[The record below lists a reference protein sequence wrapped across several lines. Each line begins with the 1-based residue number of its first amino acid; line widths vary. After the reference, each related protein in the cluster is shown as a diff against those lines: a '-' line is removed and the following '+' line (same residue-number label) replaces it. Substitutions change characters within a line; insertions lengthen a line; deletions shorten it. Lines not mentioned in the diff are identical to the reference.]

1 MNSKQVLD
9 FIKNRPRKRKITIL
23 ILNDILLAFFAMIPF
38 QFFYP
43 IEQLISFHLT
53 ITIII
58 ILCFYHLDIYSNKLK
73 FLSNKGLM
81 QIVNIFIIINI
92 LLYCLSYFI
101 SVKLTSY
108 YFLVLFLI
116 LILFSRLIAQSI
128 FYKGAIELKNILIY
142 GAGESGN
149 KLYNSLKSKSA
160 EYNVVGFIDDDI
172 SKHNERIDS
181 VRIYSPKDISTIS
194 KKFECYGIFIA
205 IPSVNSKIK
214 KDILIDLLEEDLV
227 IKIVPSVKSLVEK
240 TSNFADMRSI
250 NIEDLIDRFSVN
262 PIEKMLKKNIEDRV
276 VLVTGGGGS
285 IGSELVKQILSL
297 NPKKVVVLELNELN
311 IHNLTQSIGIS
322 KKLETILGSVLDKSL
337 LDRIFNTY
345 QFDIV
350 FHAAAYKHVSIVE
363 DNTLYG
369 VKNNVLSTF
378 LISEFSIKHNVQNFV
393 LVSTDKAVK
402 PSNYMGK
409 SKLASEMI
417 VNQLS
422 KNTQTKFSIVRFGNV
437 LNSSGSVLSIFDTQL
452 KKGGPLTVTDKK
464 VTRYFMSIPEAAQ
477 LIIQSS
483 TISNKCR
490 TYILEMGESYNIY
503 ELAKRLIKI
512 NGFQLKSKNNNGIEI
527 IITGLKH
534 GEKLHEELTFIKK
547 DLEKTEHPKIYAT
560 SEKYYEFDVSSWIS
574 ELNSLYSDN
583 DIEGFKNILN
593 DLVSKHQ
600 LLN

>member
-1 MNSKQVLD
+1 MSSKKILD
-9 FIKNRPRKRKITIL
+9 FFKERTRKSKIIIL
-23 ILNDILLAFFAMIPF
+23 ILNDIFLAFFAMIPF
-38 QFFYP
+38 KFFYP
-43 IEQLISFHLT
+43 TEQLISFHLI

-81 QIVNIFIIINI
+81 QIVYIFVIINI
-92 LLYCLSYFI
+92 LLYCLGYFI
-101 SVKLTSY
+101 SVKLAGY
-108 YFLVLFLI
+108 YFLVLYLI
-116 LILFSRLIAQSI
+116 LILFSRLIVQSI
-128 FYKGAIELKNILIY
+128 FYKSAIELKNILIY
-142 GAGESGN
+142 GAGESGH

-160 EYNVVGFIDDDI
+160 EYNVVGFIDDDT

-205 IPSVNSKIK
+205 IPSVDSKIK
-214 KDILIDLLEEDLV
+214 KDILINLLEEDLV

-250 NIEDLIDRFSVN
+250 NIEDLIDRSSVN

-285 IGSELVKQILSL
+285 IGSELVKQILTL

-311 IHNLTQSIGIS
+311 IHNLIQSIGIS

-363 DNTLYG
+363 DNMLYG

-378 LISEFSIKHNVQNFV
+378 IVGEFSIKYNVQNFV

-483 TISNKCR
+483 TISNECR

-512 NGFQLKSKNNNGIEI
+512 NGFQLKSKNKNGIEI

-547 DLEKTEHPKIYAT
+547 DLEQTEHPKIYAT
-560 SEKYYEFDVSSWIS
+560 SEKYFEFDVSSWIS

-593 DLVSKHQ
+593 DLVSQHQ

>member
-1 MNSKQVLD
+1 MSSKKILD
-9 FIKNRPRKRKITIL
+9 FFKERTRKSKIIIL
-23 ILNDILLAFFAMIPF
+23 ILNDIFLAFFAMIPF
-38 QFFYP
+38 KFFYP
-43 IEQLISFHLT
+43 TEQLISFHLI

-81 QIVNIFIIINI
+81 QIVYIFVIINI
-92 LLYCLSYFI
+92 LLYCLGYFI
-101 SVKLTSY
+101 SVKLADH
-108 YFLVLFLI
+108 YFLVLYLI
-116 LILFSRLIAQSI
+116 LILFSRLIVQSI
-128 FYKGAIELKNILIY
+128 FYKSAIELKNILIY
-142 GAGESGN
+142 GAGESGH

-160 EYNVVGFIDDDI
+160 EYNVVGFIDDDT

-205 IPSVNSKIK
+205 IPSVDSKIK
-214 KDILIDLLEEDLV
+214 KDILINLLEEDLV

-250 NIEDLIDRFSVN
+250 NIEDLIDRSSVN

-285 IGSELVKQILSL
+285 IGSELVKQILTL

-311 IHNLTQSIGIS
+311 IHNLIQSIGIS

-337 LDRIFNTY
+337 LDRIFNSY

-363 DNTLYG
+363 DNMLYG

-378 LISEFSIKHNVQNFV
+378 LVGEFSIKYNVQNFV

-483 TISNKCR
+483 TISNECR

-512 NGFQLKSKNNNGIEI
+512 NGFQLKSKNKNGIEI

-547 DLEKTEHPKIYAT
+547 DLEQTEHPKIYAT
-560 SEKYYEFDVSSWIS
+560 SEKYFEFDVSSWIS
-574 ELNSLYSDN
+574 ELNSLYSNN

-593 DLVSKHQ
+593 DLVSQHQ

>member
-1 MNSKQVLD
+1 MGSKKILD
-9 FIKNRPRKRKITIL
+9 FFKERPRKSKIIIL
-23 ILNDILLAFFAMIPF
+23 ILNDIFLAFLAMIPF
-38 QFFYP
+38 QFFNP
-43 IEQLISFHLT
+43 TEQLISFHLI

-81 QIVNIFIIINI
+81 QIVNIFVIINI
-92 LLYCLSYFI
+92 LFYCLGYFI
-101 SVKLTSY
+101 SVKLTDY
-108 YFLVLFLI
+108 YFLVLFLM

-128 FYKGAIELKNILIY
+128 FYKSAIELKNILIY
-142 GAGESGN
+142 GAGESGH

-160 EYNVVGFIDDDI
+160 EYNVVGFIDDDT

-205 IPSVNSKIK
+205 IPSVDSKIK
-214 KDILIDLLEEDLV
+214 KDILINLLEEDLV

-250 NIEDLIDRFSVN
+250 NIEDLIDRSSVN

-285 IGSELVKQILSL
+285 IGSELVKQILTL

-311 IHNLTQSIGIS
+311 IHNLIQSTGIS

-337 LDRIFNTY
+337 LNRIFNTY

-378 LISEFSIKHNVQNFV
+378 LVGEFSIKYNVQNFV

-417 VNQLS
+417 INQLS

-483 TISNKCR
+483 TISNECR

-503 ELAKRLIKI
+503 ELAKRLVKI
-512 NGFQLKSKNNNGIEI
+512 NGFQLKSKNKNGIEI

-534 GEKLHEELTFIKK
+534 GEKLHEELTFTKK
-547 DLEKTEHPKIYAT
+547 DLEQTEHPKIYAT
-560 SEKYYEFDVSSWIS
+560 SEIYFEFDASSWIS
-574 ELNSLYSDN
+574 DLNSLYSDN

-593 DLVSKHQ
+593 DLVSQHQ

>member
-1 MNSKQVLD
+1 MGSKKILD
-9 FIKNRPRKRKITIL
+9 FFKERPRKSKIIIL
-23 ILNDILLAFFAMIPF
+23 ILNDIFLAFLAMIPF
-38 QFFYP
+38 QFFNP
-43 IEQLISFHLT
+43 TEQLISFHLI

-81 QIVNIFIIINI
+81 QIVNIFVIINI
-92 LLYCLSYFI
+92 LLYCLGYFI
-101 SVKLTSY
+101 SVKLTDY
-108 YFLVLFLI
+108 YFLVLFLM

-128 FYKGAIELKNILIY
+128 FYKSAIELKNILIY
-142 GAGESGN
+142 GAGESGH

-160 EYNVVGFIDDDI
+160 EYNVVGFIDDDT

-205 IPSVNSKIK
+205 IPSVDSKIK
-214 KDILIDLLEEDLV
+214 KDILINLLEEDFV

-250 NIEDLIDRFSVN
+250 NIEDLIDRSSVN

-285 IGSELVKQILSL
+285 IGSELVKQILTL

-311 IHNLTQSIGIS
+311 IHNLIQSTGIS

-337 LDRIFNTY
+337 LNRIFNTY

-378 LISEFSIKHNVQNFV
+378 LVGEFSIKYNVQNFV

-417 VNQLS
+417 INQLS

-483 TISNKCR
+483 TISNECR

-503 ELAKRLIKI
+503 ELAKRLVKI
-512 NGFQLKSKNNNGIEI
+512 NGFQLKSKNKNGIEI

-534 GEKLHEELTFIKK
+534 GEKLHEELTFTKK
-547 DLEKTEHPKIYAT
+547 DLEQTEHPKIYAT
-560 SEKYYEFDVSSWIS
+560 SEIYFEFDVSSWIS
-574 ELNSLYSDN
+574 DLNSLYSDN

-593 DLVSKHQ
+593 DLVSQHQ

>member
-1 MNSKQVLD
+1 MSSKKILD
-9 FIKNRPRKRKITIL
+9 FFKERPRKSKIIIL
-23 ILNDILLAFFAMIPF
+23 ILNDIFLAFFAMIPL

-43 IEQLISFHLT
+43 TEQLISFYLI

-58 ILCFYHLDIYSNKLK
+58 ILCFYHLNIYSNKLK
-73 FLSNKGLM
+73 FLSNKGLI
-81 QIVNIFIIINI
+81 QIVNIFVIINI

-101 SVKLTSY
+101 SVKLNVY

-128 FYKGAIELKNILIY
+128 FYKSAIELKNILIY
-142 GAGESGN
+142 GAGESGH

-160 EYNVVGFIDDDI
+160 EYNVVGFIDDDT

-205 IPSVNSKIK
+205 IPSVDSKIK
-214 KDILIDLLEEDLV
+214 KDILINLLEEDLV

-250 NIEDLIDRFSVN
+250 NIEDLIDRSSVN

-311 IHNLTQSIGIS
+311 IHNLIQSIGNS

-345 QFDIV
+345 KFDIV

-378 LISEFSIKHNVQNFV
+378 LISEHSIKYNVQNFV

-422 KNTQTKFSIVRFGNV
+422 KKTQTKFSIVRFGNV

-483 TISNKCR
+483 TISNECR

-527 IITGLKH
+527 VINGLKH

-593 DLVSKHQ
+593 DLVLQHQ

>member
-1 MNSKQVLD
+1 MSSKKILD
-9 FIKNRPRKRKITIL
+9 FFKERTRKSKIIIL
-23 ILNDILLAFFAMIPF
+23 ILNDIFLAFFAMIPF

-43 IEQLISFHLT
+43 TEQLIIFHLI

-81 QIVNIFIIINI
+81 QIVYIFVIINI
-92 LLYCLSYFI
+92 LLYCLGYFI
-101 SVKLTSY
+101 SVKLAGY
-108 YFLVLFLI
+108 YFLVLYLI
-116 LILFSRLIAQSI
+116 LILFSRLIVQSI
-128 FYKGAIELKNILIY
+128 FYKSAIELKNILIY
-142 GAGESGN
+142 GAGESGH

-160 EYNVVGFIDDDI
+160 EYNVVGFIDDDT

-205 IPSVNSKIK
+205 IPSVDSKIK
-214 KDILIDLLEEDLV
+214 KDILINLLEEDLV

-250 NIEDLIDRFSVN
+250 NIEDLIDRSSVN

-285 IGSELVKQILSL
+285 IGSELVKQILTL

-311 IHNLTQSIGIS
+311 IHNLIQSIGIS

-363 DNTLYG
+363 DNMLYG

-378 LISEFSIKHNVQNFV
+378 IVGEFSIKYNVQNFV

-483 TISNKCR
+483 TISNECR

-512 NGFQLKSKNNNGIEI
+512 NGFQLKSKNKNGIEI

-547 DLEKTEHPKIYAT
+547 DLEQTEHPKIYAT
-560 SEKYYEFDVSSWIS
+560 SEKYFEFDVSSWIS

-593 DLVSKHQ
+593 DLVSQHQ